1 VKGYILRRLAL
12 IVPTMFLVTLL
23 SFVLLQL
30 SPGDPVE
37 IYAGFENH
45 DPEYI
50 ARVRAELGFDQPLPV
65 QYVAWLGHVV
75 RGDLGTSFVKRRPV
89 ADVIAEALPRT
100 AELGILALLIHATV
114 GMAVGMISALKRD
127 SVIDLLSTSAALV
140 LISIPG
146 FVIAF
151 MLIIVFTITVRIF
164 PPGGYVPLSEDP
176 LAHVRAL
183 ILPALAIGSGSLAG
197 IMRQTR
203 SSLLE
208 VLDEDYIRTSR
219 AKGLRERLVV
229 FRHALRNALIPV
241 ATIVGLQIGAVIEGA
256 FIIETIFAW
265 PGVGRLT
272 VDAINQKDYAVV
284 QGTVLIAALSFLL
297 STLLTDLVYAWLDPR
312 ISYSDR
318 SGG

>member
-1 VKGYILRRLAL
+1 
-12 IVPTMFLVTLL
+12 
-23 SFVLLQL
+23 VLLQL

-37 IYAGFENH
+37 IYVGIENH

-50 ARVRAELGFDQPLPV
+50 ARVRAELGYDQPMPV
-65 QYVAWLGHVV
+65 QYIAWLGHVV
-75 RGDLGTSFVKRRPV
+75 QGDLGTSFTKRRPV
-89 ADVIAEALPRT
+89 IEVIAEALPRT
-100 AELGILALLIHATV
+100 AELGMLALLIHATL
-114 GMAVGMISALKRD
+114 GMAIGLVSALKRD
-127 SVIDLLSTSAALV
+127 SLLDLFSTSAALM

-151 MLIIVFTITVRIF
+151 VLILLFCITVRLL
-164 PPGGYVPLSEDP
+164 PPGGYVPFSEDP
-176 LAHVRAL
+176 IAHLKTLV
-183 ILPALAIGSGSLAG
+183 LPSLAIGAGSLAG

-241 ATIVGLQIGAVIEGA
+241 ATIVGLQVGAVIEGA

-284 QGTVLIAALSFLL
+284 QGTVLLAAVSFLL
-297 STLLTDLVYAWLDPR
+297 STLLTDLAYAWLDPR
-312 ISYSDR
+312 ISYTER